1 MNDGSPTRLVAPN
14 QQVTAPDVTIC
25 SRDIAQISHWQLTS
39 DTLGSDHFPI
49 LMFIRLS
56 FQVYDTIYPKYK
68 WNMKKANWSLYHDL
82 LEDIFDST
90 PEFYSTQSKYDYLIE
105 KINAVSEISIPIL
118 MPFKAKKRPP
128 PPWWDEQ
135 CISAIAQRTSAL
147 ATYEQDSF
155 LANFVHCKKV
165 FAETKELFKQKSKNS
180 WKAWISK
187 LNKNT
192 SSTDLWKQAKIIR
205 RIPMGK
211 KASTNSDWADDFH
224 RKCSPSFVAAE
235 VEPPPRLHQDNF
247 FSRPFNMT
255 ELNLAVKNTRNTSP
269 GCDDITYPMLVNL
282 PSNAKLFLLDIFNN
296 IWLNADTIS
305 QWKNIAIVPILKPN
319 MDPNCADSYRP
330 ISLLSC
336 MICKVWWGSYQKIA
350 ILFFRSYVRSI
361 LDYGSI
367 FYGSASK
374 NLLHMLDITQNKF
387 LRKCLG
393 AMQSSPV
400 GPLRVEAQEPPLHL
414 RRQMLS
420 SRFLLKVQHADSHLL
435 SKIHRL
441 NTMDLTCKYWTKSN
455 SLPLCSA
462 IQYANRIQLTSHSQR
477 LIQDISYFHLLSG
490 FDVRVPAYKQQ
501 PHHIQNLLREVQSKL
516 AEAIA
521 IFQALQFVEDHN
533 LGNTSIFSDSLSVV
547 SSLKNGSPF
556 DMQNIHLFNIRWKI
570 SQLKQRG
577 LRITLVWVKAHSGII
592 HNEKA
597 DDLAKMSIT
606 SGTKLDIPLSMQ
618 DNRVILKGNLL
629 KRWRSEWIE
638 YCFTNPIRYNLIHP
652 SLPRG
657 YWHENFKIPKKIYFL
672 HHPCENRTWCF
683 SITPCKIKF
692 GPICTV
698 RCL

>member
-1 MNDGSPTRLVAPN
+1 MFLSKNDIDVALVSETWFKPNDTIRYHGYNIVRRDRIDGKAGVAIFVKKGIKFCEISFSNNFNDDILVCGINLINQTFDLTLLSIYRPPNINSTAGDWDTIFSNTSISSIIGGDFNAHSHLWGSSFNNSIGYQLINICESKNLVVMNDGSPTRLVAPN

-49 LMFIRLS
+49 LMFIPLS

-68 WNMKKANWSLYHDL
+68 WNMKKANWCLYHDL

-105 KINAVSEISIPIL
+105 KINDVSEISIPIL
-118 MPFKAKKRPP
+118 RPFKAKKRPP

-147 ATYEQDSF
+147 ATYKQDSS

-165 FAETKELFKQKSKNS
+165 FAETKKLFKQKSKNS

-235 VEPPPRLHQDNF
+235 VVPPPRLHQDNF

-305 QWKNIAIVPILKPN
+305 QWKNIVIVPILKPN

-336 MICKVWWGSYQKIA
+336 VMK
-350 ILFFRSYVRSI
+350 
-361 LDYGSI
+361 
-367 FYGSASK
+367 
-374 NLLHMLDITQNKF
+374 T
-387 LRKCLG
+387 
-393 AMQSSPV
+393 
-400 GPLRVEAQEPPLHL
+400 
-414 RRQMLS
+414 
-420 SRFLLKVQHADSHLL
+420 
-435 SKIHRL
+435 
-441 NTMDLTCKYWTKSN
+441 
-455 SLPLCSA
+455 
-462 IQYANRIQLTSHSQR
+462 
-477 LIQDISYFHLLSG
+477 
-490 FDVRVPAYKQQ
+490 
-501 PHHIQNLLREVQSKL
+501 
-516 AEAIA
+516 
-521 IFQALQFVEDHN
+521 
-533 LGNTSIFSDSLSVV
+533 
-547 SSLKNGSPF
+547 
-556 DMQNIHLFNIRWKI
+556 
-570 SQLKQRG
+570 
-577 LRITLVWVKAHSGII
+577 
-592 HNEKA
+592 
-597 DDLAKMSIT
+597 
-606 SGTKLDIPLSMQ
+606 
-618 DNRVILKGNLL
+618 
-629 KRWRSEWIE
+629 
-638 YCFTNPIRYNLIHP
+638 
-652 SLPRG
+652 
-657 YWHENFKIPKKIYFL
+657 
-672 HHPCENRTWCF
+672 
-683 SITPCKIKF
+683 
-692 GPICTV
+692 
-698 RCL
+698 